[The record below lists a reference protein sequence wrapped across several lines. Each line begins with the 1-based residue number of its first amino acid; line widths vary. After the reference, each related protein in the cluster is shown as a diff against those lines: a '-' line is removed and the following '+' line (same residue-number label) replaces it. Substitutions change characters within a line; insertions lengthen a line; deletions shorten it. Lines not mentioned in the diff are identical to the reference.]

1 MLRIHFT
8 ELDLARTQLATA
20 PDPMWEIAS
29 SLHRFQT
36 REGRWAHGRWHDQ
49 AIRTL
54 RHSALGRAVR
64 GLLLPLFPRAVYFPD
79 FLTPSEARD
88 GLDAGLEAILAVPEE
103 RAAEEIGRLEPRR
116 HGGRLRALARA
127 KERYTLAKTLRAY
140 HDAVL
145 APIAEQMHDQLQS
158 ERAVRSRHLLEGG
171 VDGLLAELGP
181 GFRWHSRVLDV
192 LDHVDDRDVHLG
204 GRGLRLVPSYFCW
217 QQPVT
222 FADPTL
228 EQVLVYPLE
237 RTVADH
243 AAAVSPG
250 ALEALLGGS
259 RATVLAECAAGA
271 TTTELARRVGV
282 SAGTVSYHTRTLR
295 EAGLIH
301 SRRHR
306 ESVLHTVTQLGADM
320 LRMVR

>member
-8 ELDLARTQLATA
+8 ELDLARTRLAAA

-49 AIRTL
+49 AVHTL

-64 GLLLPLFPRAVYFPD
+64 GILLPLFPRALYFPD
-79 FLTPSEARD
+79 FLTPYEAQD
-88 GLDAGLEAILAVPEE
+88 GLEAGLEAILAVPEG
-103 RAAEEIGRLEPRR
+103 RAAQEIGRLEPRR
-116 HGGRLRALARA
+116 HGGRLRGLARH
-127 KERYTLAKTLRAY
+127 KERHALTKALRAY
-140 HDAVL
+140 HDTVIS
-145 APIAEQMHDQLQS
+145 PVAEQMHDQLAS
-158 ERAVRSRHLLEGG
+158 ERAVRTRHLLDGG
-171 VDGLLAELGP
+171 VDGMLAGLGP
-181 GFRWHSRVLDV
+181 GFRWSSRVLSV
-192 LDHVDDRDVHLG
+192 LDHADDRDLHLD

-222 FADPTL
+222 YADPTL
-228 EQVLVYPLE
+228 AQVLVYPFD

-259 RATVLAECAAGA
+259 RATVLAECAVGA

-295 EAGLIH
+295 EAGLIS
-301 SRRHR
+301 SRRDR
-306 ESVLHTVTQLGADM
+306 ESVLHTLTQLGADM
-320 LRMVR
+320 LRVAR